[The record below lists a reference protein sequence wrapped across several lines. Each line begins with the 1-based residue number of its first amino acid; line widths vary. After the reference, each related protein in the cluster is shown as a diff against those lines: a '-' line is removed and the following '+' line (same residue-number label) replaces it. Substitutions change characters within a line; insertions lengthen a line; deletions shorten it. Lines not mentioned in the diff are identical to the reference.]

1 VRLTDRDLT
10 ALSAQMGYI
19 MSLKSMMYLKI

>member
-1 VRLTDRDLT
+1 M

-19 MSLKSMMYLKI
+19 VPSVSMLQLKIQINES

>member
-1 VRLTDRDLT
+1 M

-19 MSLKSMMYLKI
+19 MP